1 MKPSI
6 TVETAGKGCSQCHK
20 DLGFEFSFAFQPI
33 VNVREATIFGYE
45 ALVRGTEGQGAFS
58 ILNQV
63 GADNR
68 YAFD

>member
-33 VNVREATIFGYE
+33 VNVREARF
-45 ALVRGTEGQGAFS
+45 LVMRLWFAVQKGKGRFLS
-58 ILNQV
+58 
-63 GADNR
+63 
-68 YAFD
+68 